1 MQKTK
6 STFYLIYG
14 LVFITALIDA
24 MVGYVQSSFLNQF
37 LPLEYIGLFWS
48 LVTII
53 TIAISFIYPRLARRY
68 STYRLMIITYFLAVA
83 ANFIISSET
92 TTWLILVSFIVRYLS
107 IVFVFVNMDV
117 LLENISDDG
126 CTGVIRTKYL
136 TAMNAAWLI
145 SPLIMGYLVG
155 ADNNYQRI
163 YYIGGLLMLPAL
175 FLIITRR
182 RQFIDAKN
190 RYRQQDAAITINQ
203 LLGHRDRRGIF
214 LSSLTLQFFYSL
226 MSLYIPIYLHQ
237 HLGLSWSTLSIIFT
251 FMLLPFVIIQMP
263 AGLLADRFFGE
274 KEMLTIGNLIMIIA
288 VVGIIFTKT
297 ANPFVWGFLLFFS
310 RVGAALAES
319 MHETY
324 FFKKVGSR
332 DMAVINL
339 YRQNKPIGW
348 LIASLAAFITLSF
361 LPLKSIFIVLF
372 AGLVIGLIPI
382 IYIRDTR

>member
-14 LVFITALIDA
+14 LVFMVAMIEAIT
-24 MVGYVQSSFLNQF
+24 GYVQSSYLNQF
-37 LPLEYIGLFWS
+37 LPLEYIGLFLS

-53 TIAISFIYPRLARRY
+53 TIAASFIYPRLARRY

-83 ANFIISSET
+83 ANFIMSSET
-92 TTWLILVSFIVRYLS
+92 AAWLILISFIVRYLS
-107 IVFVFVNMDV
+107 IVFIFVNMDV

-155 ADNNYQRI
+155 ANNNYQRI
-163 YYIGGLLMLPAL
+163 YYVGGLLMLPAL
-175 FLIITRR
+175 FLLITRR

-190 RYRQQDAAITINQ
+190 RYRQQDAAITISQ
-203 LLGHRDRRGIF
+203 LLGNRDRRGIF
-214 LSSLTLQFFYSL
+214 LSSLALQFFYGL
-226 MSLYIPIYLHQ
+226 MSLYTPIYLHQ
-237 HLGLSWSTLSIIFT
+237 HIGLSWATLSIVFT
-251 FMLLPFVIIQMP
+251 VMLLPFVLIQMP
-263 AGLLADRFFGE
+263 AGILADRFLGE
-274 KEMLTIGNLIMIIA
+274 KEMLIIGNLIMIIA
-288 VVGIIFTKT
+288 VAGIFFTKT

-310 RVGAALAES
+310 RIGAALAES

-324 FFKKVGSR
+324 FFKKVDSR

-348 LIASLAAFITLSF
+348 LIASLAAFAALSF
-361 LPLKSIFIVLF
+361 LPLISIFIVLI
-372 AGLVIGLIPI
+372 AGLIIGLIPI
-382 IYIRDTR
+382 IHIRDTR

>member
-107 IVFVFVNMDV
+107 IVFIFVNMDV

>member
-107 IVFVFVNMDV
+107 IVFIFVNMDV

-339 YRQNKPIGW
+339 YRQNKPIGR